1 MIKKF
6 KNLIKESP
14 GLLVI
19 IIFGAVVMKYGFNE
33 GTEDYRVI
41 DGDTIVLNGE
51 KVRLNA
57 IDAPEIKQICRD
69 YADKEIECG
78 KIAKEKLR
86 EIIGHNKVK
95 CDIKGKDLYNRS
107 LGYCYVG
114 NININKE
121 MVRRG
126 YAYARYSKI
135 FINEEKEA
143 KKKGVFGLVNLQI
156 QQAGD
161 KAVNLVKS
169 RIEHITN

>member
-69 YADKEIECG
+69 KADLQR
-78 KIAKEKLR
+78 LR
-86 EIIGHNKVK
+86 
-95 CDIKGKDLYNRS
+95 R
-107 LGYCYVG
+107 
-114 NININKE
+114 
-121 MVRRG
+121 
-126 YAYARYSKI
+126 
-135 FINEEKEA
+135 
-143 KKKGVFGLVNLQI
+143 
-156 QQAGD
+156 
-161 KAVNLVKS
+161 
-169 RIEHITN
+169 